1 MGCIASRSQTH
12 FPRHTSAKIG
22 SGAIALK
29 SSCCRLYDKR
39 ATKDR
44 MSMVLLSTYWLHEER
59 RKGAGRTH

>member
-1 MGCIASRSQTH
+1 MECIALRSQTLY
-12 FPRHTSAKIG
+12 PRHTFAKIG
-22 SGAIALK
+22 SGATALK

-44 MSMVLLSTYWLHEER
+44 MSMVRLSNYWLHEER